1 MSAEVYGSES
11 QGRPRSGASSGG
23 AGRAPWDRE
32 AERAVLGA
40 VLLDA
45 RVLDEIVALI
55 SAKDFY
61 LELHRQAFET
71 DVTGGRA
78 DAETPGEEFI
88 QRLTDLDNR
97 PLWEAAAGRGA
108 GCNRFA

>member
-1 MSAEVYGSES
+1 VSAEVYGSES

-55 SAKDFY
+55 SAKDF
-61 LELHRQAFET
+61 
-71 DVTGGRA
+71 
-78 DAETPGEEFI
+78 
-88 QRLTDLDNR
+88 
-97 PLWEAAAGRGA
+97 
-108 GCNRFA
+108 